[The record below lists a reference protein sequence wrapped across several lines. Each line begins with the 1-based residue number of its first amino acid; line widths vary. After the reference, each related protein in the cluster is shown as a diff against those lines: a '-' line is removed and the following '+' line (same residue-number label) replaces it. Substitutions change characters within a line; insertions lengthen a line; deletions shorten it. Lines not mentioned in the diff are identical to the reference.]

1 VRKAFSRQQRLDCPS
16 IGEVELNLECRHE
29 LIPILKGVQH
39 IYSCPELRD
48 RLLNLIGQ
56 DVNEDSRTDCG
67 REGFD
72 YWQVLVLAAV
82 RLGCNLDY
90 DQLQDLA
97 EQHRKLRQ
105 IMGVGEWD
113 EKTSFDWQRIR
124 DNVCLLRP
132 STIDAISNAIVA
144 EGHRLDPDAAKKVRA
159 DSFVAE
165 TNIHWPTESS
175 LIRDGVRK
183 IITICLSICAGLD
196 RGGWRQHSHLLAKT
210 NRLAREIDRIAAKRK
225 GPTTKRG

>member
-1 VRKAFSRQQRLDCPS
+1 MRKSFSQQQRLDCPS

-29 LIPILKGVQH
+29 LIPILKALQH
-39 IYSCPELRD
+39 VYSRPEIRD
-48 RLLNLIGQ
+48 RILDLIAQ
-56 DVNEDSRTDCG
+56 DINQDSRTDCG

-113 EKTSFDWQRIR
+113 ERTSFHWQRIR

-132 STIDAISNAIVA
+132 STIDAICQAIVA
-144 EGHRLDPDAAKKVRA
+144 EGHRLDPDAAPEARI
-159 DSFVAE
+159 SG
-165 TNIHWPTESS
+165 ESPIS
-175 LIRDGVRK
+175 
-183 IITICLSICAGLD
+183 
-196 RGGWRQHSHLLAKT
+196 RQA
-210 NRLAREIDRIAAKRK
+210 LARRRAKH
-225 GPTTKRG
+225 RGLENCDGLKFILLYPFYSSMSSA

>member
-113 EKTSFDWQRIR
+113 AFARAIRQKETVLPLNPAASKRAQPPAALNVAFSAGVIHGRSLLGSEKG
-124 DNVCLLRP
+124 C
-132 STIDAISNAIVA
+132 
-144 EGHRLDPDAAKKVRA
+144 
-159 DSFVAE
+159 
-165 TNIHWPTESS
+165 
-175 LIRDGVRK
+175 
-183 IITICLSICAGLD
+183 
-196 RGGWRQHSHLLAKT
+196 WRFAS
-210 NRLAREIDRIAAKRK
+210 
-225 GPTTKRG
+225 